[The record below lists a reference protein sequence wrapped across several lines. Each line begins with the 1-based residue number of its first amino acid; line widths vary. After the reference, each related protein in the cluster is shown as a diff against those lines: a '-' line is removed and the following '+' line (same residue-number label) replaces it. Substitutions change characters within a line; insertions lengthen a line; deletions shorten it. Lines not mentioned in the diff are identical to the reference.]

1 MRAVGA
7 DFANG
12 ASQIALLIILLAHQ
26 TWLMADAIVRTLYR
40 LFVSHRR
47 MLEWVT
53 AAQAKLTTHQDLRGF
68 YGGMAGGVAL
78 GAAAAVLTAL
88 AGHGAGLMAAPFV
101 LLWMLSPAVARW
113 TSVPVQVAG
122 FKPLSL
128 ADAAALRLIAR
139 RTWRFFE
146 TFVTAEDNML
156 APDNF
161 QEDPKPVLAHR
172 TSPTNLGLYL
182 LSVIAAHDFGWIGTH
197 ETVERMEATLATMSR
212 LELFRGH
219 FYNWYETR
227 DLAPAGAEV
236 CFFGG

>member
-1 MRAVGA
+1 MIGRWKMIDNLRRTLSAPATYLALLAGWTLAPAAAAIWTAFILAALALPAMLPFFTGLLPRRRGISKRSHARAVGA

-12 ASQIALLIILLAHQ
+12 ASQFALLIILLAHQ

-101 LLWMLSPAVARW
+101 LLWILSPAVARW

-128 ADAAALRLIAR
+128 ADAASAQADR
-139 RTWRFFE
+139 
-146 TFVTAEDNML
+146 
-156 APDNF
+156 
-161 QEDPKPVLAHR
+161 
-172 TSPTNLGLYL
+172 
-182 LSVIAAHDFGWIGTH
+182 AAHMALL
-197 ETVERMEATLATMSR
+197 RNL
-212 LELFRGH
+212 
-219 FYNWYETR
+219 R
-227 DLAPAGAEV
+227 D
-236 CFFGG
+236 GGR